1 MISLPTHSN
10 TERPEVGLFSCR
22 NYGLVTPSLP
32 NFHGR
37 YPNGRNQVLLSAP
50 LSIAKTHKGLL
61 TLTGMVVID
70 VLPVVAVTTVCHQAT
85 HAQDNN
91 ATALWANRPR
101 GCYLRRRNDTAARRY
116 CCLHRLFSCLS
127 RARITLAPF
136 APTRH
141 VKLNPGRRRSLQVG
155 MSNKR
160 GSKTARVLT
169 LAYYSIVGTTLGNPS
184 KWYYS
189 THRHIWQRN
198 AL

>member
-116 CCLHRLFSCLS
+116 CCLHRLLS
-127 RARITLAPF
+127 SVSRLRAASPPFPNQACRTQTLPLADDLRW
-136 APTRH
+136 AD
-141 VKLNPGRRRSLQVG
+141 LNI
-155 MSNKR
+155 R
-160 GSKTARVLT
+160 GDKTARVLT
-169 LAYYSIVGTTLGNPS
+169 LAYYSVVGTTLGNPS
-184 KWYYS
+184 KRYYS
-189 THRHIWQRN
+189 ICSHVWQ
-198 AL
+198 